1 MGDAWAEAEEAY
13 LQGNEAMQAGD
24 HAKAQVLYT
33 KAQAATW
40 FWMGQTMEA
49 ARVAFLQFV
58 GEVPPLQTDQ
68 PAGK

>member
-13 LQGNEAMQAGD
+13 LQGNEALQAGD
-24 HAKAQVLYT
+24 NARAQALYT

-49 ARVAFLQFV
+49 GRLAFLQFV
-58 GEVPPLQTDQ
+58 GEAPPLQTDQ
-68 PAGK
+68 PAGR

>member
-13 LQGNEAMQAGD
+13 QQGNEALQAGD
-24 HAKAQVLYT
+24 HARAQVLYT

-49 ARVAFLQFV
+49 ARLAFLQFV

>member
-1 MGDAWAEAEEAY
+1 MDDAWAEAEMAY
-13 LQGNEAMQAGD
+13 QQGNDALQAGD

-49 ARVAFLQFV
+49 ARLAFLQFV
-58 GEVPPLQTDQ
+58 GEAPPLQTDQ
-68 PAGK
+68 PNAK

>member
-24 HAKAQVLYT
+24 HARAQVLYT